1 MPSFNEP
8 TVRNSSIYG
17 YINDILTKAT
27 MEVTY
32 LDGTASV
39 NVKLDVYKGGEWIPL
54 NYDSKDDF
62 QSYITQK
69 YILSTRPLEINN
81 LW

>member
-1 MPSFNEP
+1 MPNFNES
-8 TVRNSSIYG
+8 TVRNSSIYA

-39 NVKLDVYKGGEWIPL
+39 NVKLDVYQGNEWIPL
-54 NYDSKDDF
+54 YYDSKDDF

-69 YILSTRPLEINN
+69 YILSTRPLEINS